1 MRATGTMRPMDRLRT
16 HLQTHRRTRMKRRL
30 TRAIR
35 TGLALAAGLGLGL
48 GLAAPAQAD
57 VIEVPAWTPPPPVS
71 APGSIL
77 GPIAGRFDPTDVAA
91 APLPS
96 GLLAPAPPAFD
107 RFSCDT
113 FTCGRNGG
121 LGVIESPVTPGT
133 LPGDL
138 PGD

>member
-1 MRATGTMRPMDRLRT
+1 MRT
-16 HLQTHRRTRMKRRL
+16 HPAGVRF
-30 TRAIR
+30 
-35 TGLALAAGLGLGL
+35 GVLALVAGLGLAGSA
-48 GLAAPAQAD
+48 LAD
-57 VIEVPAWTPPPPVS
+57 EIEVPVS

-77 GPIAGRFDPTDVAA
+77 GPIADRFDPTDVAA
-91 APLPS
+91 APPPS

-107 RFSCDT
+107 RFACDT
-113 FTCGRNGG
+113 FSCGRGGG

>member
-1 MRATGTMRPMDRLRT
+1 MRPSWLQT
-16 HLQTHRRTRMKRRL
+16 HLQTHLQTRL
-30 TRAIR
+30 TRGLTRASR

-48 GLAAPAQAD
+48 GLGLAAPARAD
-57 VIEVPAWTPPPPVS
+57 VIEVPAWTPPPVS

-113 FTCGRNGG
+113 FTCGRSGG
-121 LGVIESPVTPGT
+121 LGVIESPATPGT

>member
-1 MRATGTMRPMDRLRT
+1 MQATKRSGAMRQAADCARKLLGTV
-16 HLQTHRRTRMKRRL
+16 
-30 TRAIR
+30 AV
-35 TGLALAAGLGLGL
+35 AAGLGL
-48 GLAAPAQAD
+48 AAAAQAD
-57 VIEVPAWTPPPPVS
+57 VVEVPAWTPTPPVS

-77 GPIAGRFDPTDVAA
+77 GPVASRFDPTDVAG
-91 APLPS
+91 APPPS

-113 FTCGRNGG
+113 FACGGGQG

-133 LPGDL
+133 LPGGL